1 MSVKIPMGPNGLPVP
16 RKESLTKMG
25 SRRNYD
31 TPHFTKKQELLE
43 GNVYCEAC
51 VGVGYA
57 CNKFCEDCEGMGQKL
72 IIPENEPIQ

>member
-1 MSVKIPMGPNGLPVP
+1 MSVKIPSDTNSVPIP

-51 VGVGYA
+51 LGVGYA
-57 CNKFCEDCEGMGQKL
+57 YNKFCEDCQGMGQKL
-72 IIPENEPIQ
+72 ITPQNVLVQ